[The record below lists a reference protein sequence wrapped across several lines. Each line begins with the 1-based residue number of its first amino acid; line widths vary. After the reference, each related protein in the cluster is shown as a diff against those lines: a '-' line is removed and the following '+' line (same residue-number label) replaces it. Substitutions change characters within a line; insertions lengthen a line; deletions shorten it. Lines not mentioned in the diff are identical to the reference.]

1 MFGGDHKRL
10 DFFPQ
15 VYIVSCECLRVSPSC
30 SIVRV
35 RRAQVMATSDSNLLV
50 RSRACGVVFQNRGS
64 RPGQEGF
71 QGDLNAIVI
80 AAVRAAISCFVL
92 SLKDCSDALRV
103 TLRTCVC
110 LCGAKHCRQSA
121 LFRVLLALFCSWAF
135 CVQCMQ
141 GIGVFQALLLAHA
154 NFKSRFTC
162 ARASSFRCYCF
173 AFRVIYIAVQ
183 IES

>member
-1 MFGGDHKRL
+1 MHAVMVCVSYVVCLAVIASGWIL
-10 DFFPQ
+10 FPQ
-15 VYIVSCECLRVSPSC
+15 VCIVCCECLRVSPSC

-35 RRAQVMATSDSNLLV
+35 RRAQVMATSDSNLLA

-92 SLKDCSDALRV
+92 SLKDCFDAFRV

-110 LCGAKHCRQSA
+110 LCGAKIVPCLACTVLHLGILCAVHAGHR
-121 LFRVLLALFCSWAF
+121 RVS
-135 CVQCMQ
+135 
-141 GIGVFQALLLAHA
+141 GVIVG
-154 NFKSRFTC
+154 TC
-162 ARASSFRCYCF
+162 
-173 AFRVIYIAVQ
+173 
-183 IES
+183 